1 MFYSEQL
8 LLKTGPLA
16 KVWLASN
23 VERKLS
29 KQQILQSD
37 ISSSVHVIVD
47 GGQAPMALR
56 MSGQLMLG
64 VVRIYG
70 RKARYLLDDCNE
82 ALLKIRMTFKANN
95 NHDLPNQATTTIDL
109 NLPEQLTIDDLFP
122 AFDFGFPMTQQ
133 PATQAADRSIE
144 YDDSWQSTL
153 EPQTQSLDEGAG
165 AEATVV
171 NEDDDLGL
179 DLGEGVGME
188 DTTVSIQVG
197 RGGEAAE
204 PMPEDQTEVQPYDDD
219 GPDLGLELGED
230 MPMPD
235 ITTRIEDEPVPGIE
249 DDQPLLAL
257 DEETAQLREGAIERE
272 ESPLSEADPEFMA
285 EADRTFQQLQGQED
299 VEEDQ
304 VVAQQRQTSRRMKP
318 MLPDLDTVLHNS
330 ELKALNAD
338 RSKILKPQSLLPQ
351 DPELL
356 ALMEMQRNGD
366 FVTNAINDA
375 YGSGWAPEIQG
386 LLSFDIVYR
395 SGQKR
400 KRDSGIAD
408 VASEDGH
415 SDKSPRLERPTP
427 QAEEMML
434 EDEGVEVREE
444 SPLRPRSEIP
454 ETHEP
459 IEEADPGL
467 ADIVQG
473 EDEEGI
479 YGDIAEGGFDETTIP
494 LVHPAD
500 SGPIS
505 VQTQHAV
512 HRLREVF
519 GGAPDSESPSS
530 QSKESV
536 LLQDLIPETRTSR
549 EDATKMFFETLVLAT
564 KDAIK
569 VEQKSDRLGLPI
581 RVRAKRGLWGAWAE
595 PSAQTEGT
603 QEVGISA

>member
-37 ISSSVHVIVD
+37 ISNSVHVIVD

-82 ALLKIRMTFKANN
+82 ALLKIRMTFKSTN

-122 AFDFGFPMTQQ
+122 ALDFGFPMTQQ
-133 PATQAADRSIE
+133 PATQAEDRVIDYE
-144 YDDSWQSTL
+144 DGWHSTL
-153 EPQTQSLDEGAG
+153 DPQTQSMDETPRG
-165 AEATVV
+165 EATVIHG
-171 NEDDDLGL
+171 DDLGL
-179 DLGEGVGME
+179 DLGEDVGME
-188 DTTVSIQVG
+188 DTTISIQVG
-197 RGGEAAE
+197 RGGEATA
-204 PMPEDQTEVQPYDDD
+204 PMPGDETEIQPYDDD
-219 GPDLGLELGED
+219 NDLGLDLGED
-230 MPMPD
+230 VPMPD
-235 ITTRIEDEPVPGIE
+235 TTAHIEDQPIPGVE
-249 DDQPLLAL
+249 DDHLAL
-257 DEETAQLREGAIERE
+257 GLEEETAQLREGTVERE
-272 ESPLSEADPEFMA
+272 DSPLSEADPEFMA
-285 EADRTFQQLQGQED
+285 AGDRTFQQQQEQ
-299 VEEDQ
+299 EEIEEQ
-304 VVAQQRQTSRRMKP
+304 MVAQQRQTSRKMKP
-318 MLPDLDTVLHNS
+318 MVPDRDTVLHNS
-330 ELKALNAD
+330 EIKALNAD
-338 RSKILKPQSLLPQ
+338 RSRILKPQSLLPQ

-366 FVTNAINDA
+366 FVTNAINDG

-386 LLSFDIVYR
+386 LLSFDVVYR

-415 SDKSPRLERPTP
+415 SDKSPRLDRPSA
-427 QAEEMML
+427 QVEGMML
-434 EDEGVEVREE
+434 EDEGVEIREV
-444 SPLRPRSEIP
+444 SPLRPQSVIP

-459 IEEADPGL
+459 IEQGEPAL

-473 EDEEGI
+473 EDDEGI
-479 YGDIAEGGFDETTIP
+479 QPDIGEGGFDDTTIP

-505 VQTQHAV
+505 VATQHAV

-519 GGAPDSESPSS
+519 GGSPGSESPSS
-530 QSKESV
+530 QSAASV

-549 EDATKMFFETLVLAT
+549 EEATKMFFETLVLAT

-569 VEQKSDRLGLPI
+569 VEQGSDRLGLPI

-595 PSAQTEGT
+595 PSTQTEGT
-603 QEVGISA
+603 QEIEVGA

>member
-1 MFYSEQL
+1 
-8 LLKTGPLA
+8 
-16 KVWLASN
+16 
-23 VERKLS
+23 
-29 KQQILQSD
+29 
-37 ISSSVHVIVD
+37 
-47 GGQAPMALR
+47 MALR

-82 ALLKIRMTFKANN
+82 ALLKIRMTFKSTN

-122 AFDFGFPMTQQ
+122 ALDFGFPMTQQ
-133 PATQAADRSIE
+133 PATQADDRAIE
-144 YDDSWQSTL
+144 YDDSWHSTL
-153 EPQTQSLDEGAG
+153 EPQTQSMDEGLAG
-165 AEATVV
+165 DTTVAH
-171 NEDDDLGL
+171 DDDLGL
-179 DLGEGVGME
+179 DLGEDVGME

-197 RGGEAAE
+197 RGGEAAAA
-204 PMPEDQTEVQPYDDD
+204 MPEEETEVQPYDDGD
-219 GPDLGLELGED
+219 DLGLDLGED
-230 MPMPD
+230 VPMPD
-235 ITTRIEDEPVPGIE
+235 TTARIEDEPVPGVE
-249 DDQPLLAL
+249 DDQLPLGL
-257 DEETAQLREGAIERE
+257 DEETAQLRAGTVERE

-285 EADRTFQQLQGQED
+285 EADRTFGQLQ
-299 VEEDQ
+299 EEMEEEQ
-304 VVAQQRQTSRRMKP
+304 VVAQQRQTSRKMKP
-318 MLPDLDTVLHNS
+318 MVPDRDTVLHNS
-330 ELKALNAD
+330 EIKALNAD
-338 RSKILKPQSLLPQ
+338 RSRILKPQSLLPQ
-351 DPELL
+351 DPVLL

-366 FVTNAINDA
+366 FVSNAMNDG

-386 LLSFDIVYR
+386 LLSFDVVYR

-415 SDKSPRLERPTP
+415 SDKSPRLDRSSA
-427 QAEEMML
+427 QAEELML

-444 SPLRPRSEIP
+444 SPRRLQSELP

-459 IEEADPGL
+459 IEEGEAL
-467 ADIVQG
+467 ADVVQG

-479 YGDIAEGGFDETTIP
+479 YADMGEGGFDETTMP

-505 VQTQHAV
+505 VGTQHAV

-549 EDATKMFFETLVLAT
+549 EEATKMFFETLVLAT

-569 VEQKSDRLGLPI
+569 VEQKSDKLGLPI

-595 PSAQTEGT
+595 PSTQADT
-603 QEVGISA
+603 QEVGVGA